1 VTLARAT
8 GKSFDSLWF
17 MRLVLIRHAHSQ
29 ANAAGILS
37 GRLPHIHLSEKGL
50 QQSEDLALRLGV
62 FPVSNLRISPMERC
76 FETIAPW
83 INSTVLPRN
92 QKLKP
97 IIDEEITEVDYGLWS
112 GKKLSI
118 LSKNKMWKIVQE
130 SPSRMYF
137 PKGEGIAQMQS
148 RAMRSVHESVSL
160 KNKGAAVI
168 VSHGDVIKS
177 IVASSLGMHLDEFQR
192 IVIDPA
198 SISILDF
205 STNKPRVLLL
215 NDSRSKVTELLI
227 APKRSKNLLGG
238 GSGR

>member
-1 VTLARAT
+1 
-8 GKSFDSLWF
+8 
-17 MRLVLIRHAHSQ
+17 MRLVLIRHAHSE

-37 GRLPHIHLSEKGL
+37 GRLPNVHLSEKGL
-50 QQSEDLALRLGV
+50 AQSEQLAVRLGS

-76 FETIAPW
+76 FETISPW
-83 INSTVLPRN
+83 INSIVMPNNPRFE
-92 QKLKP
+92 P
-97 IIDEEITEVDYGLWS
+97 IIDEELTEVDYGLWS

-118 LSKNKMWKIVQE
+118 LSKNKLWKTVQE

-148 RAMRSVHESVSL
+148 RAMTSVHQAVSS
-160 KNKGAAVI
+160 KAKGSAVI

-177 IVASSLGMHLDEFQR
+177 IVASALGMHLDDFQR

-198 SISILDF
+198 SISILDY
-205 STNKPRVLLL
+205 STMKPRVLLL
-215 NDSRSKVTELLI
+215 NDSRAVVTDLLV
-227 APKRSKNLLGG
+227 APKRAKNLLGG